1 MEGTTMP
8 ETQTTQTETA
18 ATRKSSSNGERGAGT
33 QQGRSVIQQE
43 SGGRTHRDVARQGSR
58 GLAAAQNPFAMM
70 RRMSREMDQLM
81 DSFFERGFGSL
92 LREVGSRDDD
102 WESRTLW
109 SPRIDV
115 QQRKDALVVR
125 ADLPGVR
132 KEDVQVEVEDDALV
146 ISGQRR
152 EEREEG
158 GDDQGYRLV
167 ERSYGSFY
175 RSVPLPQGANP
186 DEIEATMRDGVLTVT
201 LPVPEAARPKRITIQ
216 S

>member
-1 MEGTTMP
+1 MP
-8 ETQTTQTETA
+8 ETQTTQTETT
-18 ATRKSSSNGERGAGT
+18 ATRKGSSNGERGSDAP
-33 QQGRSVIQQE
+33 QGRSVVQQG
-43 SGGRTHRDVARQGSR
+43 SGGRTNRAVARQGSR
-58 GLAAAQNPFAMM
+58 GLAATQNPFAMM
-70 RRMSREMDQLM
+70 RQLSREMDQLM

-92 LREVGSRDDD
+92 LGEAGSRGDD

-109 SPRIDV
+109 TPRIDV
-115 QQRKDALVVR
+115 QQRNEAVIVR

-132 KEDVQVEVEDDALV
+132 KEDVQVEVEDDALI

-175 RSVPLPQGANP
+175 RSVPLPQGTNP

-201 LPVPEAARPKRITIQ
+201 LPVPEAARPRRITIQ
-216 S
+216 G